1 MKKSKVLTWNNKR
14 SLIVIALLILGLML
28 RLYFSQFGNTSGDLQ
43 VFAEWGDKIWKTGLK
58 SFYFDNTWYYSRPT
72 YPPISSLMYGGIF
85 WLYERRYVLAQI
97 HNSIKVI
104 PAVFIIWFGRADT
117 LDPFQYGQG
126 YFLLLKLPGIL
137 ADVGISWIIFK
148 IVADITKSWKK
159 GIYGMCFY
167 LFNPVSIFVSSI
179 WGQTESLIGFF
190 GLLAFVMLY
199 YNKAWVSLPA
209 LFVCL
214 FIKPTWIIFL
224 PLFIFL
230 LLYKGSRTLSLF
242 YGLLISLIIYLVA
255 TIPFT
260 RGNILIF
267 TYETLIRN
275 MLPTSKGAAMLSV
288 SAFNLYTIFVDF
300 NAKLISDSIFRN
312 VTLFGWLIYAG
323 INLYII
329 NYIKVQKN
337 KSSYFIALFL
347 VGAGSFLFMSNM
359 LERYFYA
366 AFIFLGILLFIKKNL
381 AFPLVTLSLVFFINL
396 VWSFYRR
403 TNGILDSFV
412 TGSNFFVVKILSV
425 LAVASWV
432 YALSRVI
439 SFKSKTN

>member
-1 MKKSKVLTWNNKR
+1 MSELAGSFLKLLQILQKVGKR
-14 SLIVIALLILGLML
+14 EYM
-28 RLYFSQFGNTSGDLQ
+28 
-43 VFAEWGDKIWKTGLK
+43 EC
-58 SFYFDNTWYYSRPT
+58 
-72 YPPISSLMYGGIF
+72 
-85 WLYERRYVLAQI
+85 
-97 HNSIKVI
+97 
-104 PAVFIIWFGRADT
+104 VFICLI
-117 LDPFQYGQG
+117 Q
-126 YFLLLKLPGIL
+126 L
-137 ADVGISWIIFK
+137 A
-148 IVADITKSWKK
+148 
-159 GIYGMCFY
+159 
-167 LFNPVSIFVSSI
+167 
-179 WGQTESLIGFF
+179 F

-275 MLPTSKGAAMLSV
+275 MLPTSQGAAMLSV